1 MKKQNKD
8 TDWREFLNF
17 CSRLKTEEQFNS
29 FFELFLTINEREEL
43 LARFKIVKE
52 LLKGEKTQREIAGH
66 HKVSIAKITRG
77 SNQLKTIDE
86 SFKKFLRKYY
96 GI

>member
-1 MKKQNKD
+1 MKKPTKNA
-8 TDWREFLNF
+8 DWQQFLKF
-17 CSRLKTEEQFNS
+17 CAKLKTAEQFDA

-52 LLKGEKTQREIAGH
+52 LLKGEKTQREIAEE

-77 SNQLKTIDE
+77 SNQLKIIDE
-86 SFKKFLRKYY
+86 KFKKFIQNL
-96 GI
+96 I

>member
-1 MKKQNKD
+1 MKVQYKD
-8 TDWREFLNF
+8 ADWRKFLNF
-17 CSRLKTEEQFNS
+17 CSRLKTEQQFNS
-29 FFELFLTINEREEL
+29 FFELFLTISEREEL

-52 LLKGEKTQREIAGH
+52 LLKGEKTQREIADC

-86 SFKKFLRKYY
+86 LFKKFLRKYY